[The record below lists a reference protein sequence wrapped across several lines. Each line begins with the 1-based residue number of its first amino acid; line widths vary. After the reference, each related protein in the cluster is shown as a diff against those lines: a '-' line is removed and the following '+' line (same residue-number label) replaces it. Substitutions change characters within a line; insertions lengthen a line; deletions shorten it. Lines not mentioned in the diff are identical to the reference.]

1 MAGVILLVA
10 ETDLLQLNG
19 CVVNLKTAT
28 QNVAELFQNLMTVV
42 VAANYSVAAH
52 SVDSRG

>member
-1 MAGVILLVA
+1 MAGVILLMS

-28 QNVAELFQNLMTVV
+28 HNVAELFQNLMPVIA
-42 VAANYSVAAH
+42 AANHSMAAH
-52 SVDSRG
+52 GMDS